1 MIHVEFNLSPTILM
15 PSIERSIVRKLVV
28 FPFPSGLILAW
39 PVLNSWWPSVSS
51 LTTPIVTHVKGYRSP
66 ISAPMTPIASVSTRI
81 RRMSSVT
88 RIIAF
93 QLMILISRLTVD
105 CFYKSAV
112 FDIILYIILTTS
124 TTFSSVELIFI
135 DWKDL
140 RMNDVTF
147 NTRLRDIKTGNI
159 ITDNILSPY

>member
-1 MIHVEFNLSPTILM
+1 M
-15 PSIERSIVRKLVV
+15 PSIERPIVRKLVV
-28 FPFPSGLILAW
+28 FPFPSSLILAW

-81 RRMSSVT
+81 KQMSSVT
-88 RIIAF
+88 RIIAL

-105 CFYKSAV
+105 CFYKSTV

-147 NTRLRDIKTGNI
+147 NTRLRDIKTDNI
-159 ITDNILSPY
+159 IADNILSPY